1 MSRGKALT
9 LSLAVLHY
17 WGACGYGSAS
27 DHWEEVAWASFL
39 SGEDNRPAAVAWALD
54 QGKANVRREG

>member
-1 MSRGKALT
+1 M
-9 LSLAVLHY
+9 LHY

-54 QGKANVRREG
+54 QGKANVRKEG